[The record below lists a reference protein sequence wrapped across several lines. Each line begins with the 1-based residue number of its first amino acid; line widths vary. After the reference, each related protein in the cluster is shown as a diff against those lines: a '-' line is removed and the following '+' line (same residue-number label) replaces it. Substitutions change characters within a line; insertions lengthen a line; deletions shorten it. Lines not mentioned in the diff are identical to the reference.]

1 MADARKNLGAVA
13 FDGHPP
19 ATAVA
24 TLAAPELR
32 VERVDIDVETGGHA
46 IERDH
51 ERLSVG
57 FAGAEKSQHSKEIVY
72 EEIAHSGARRAIL
85 PRFSL
90 VVPLALWTSMVR
102 LDIDANATPLLEA
115 MDHGRDG
122 YPRWIVVETTRRRQ
136 LARTVESIMAA
147 AVDRGFVALPIDGYL
162 RSRVL
167 RANELDER
175 TLLLVDV
182 SGGDPWRAHAAL
194 LHAAAQSPRPHL
206 LLTFHPAPGSGKSE
220 SVREARAAYLPER
233 VERESPQI
241 TYLVSRASR
250 AQEFAASGRHAAA
263 ERLLREVAAALARR
277 DACGHASRLNI
288 TLARLLSERGRTK
301 AAFET
306 LEEAIAQA
314 RTARDDDL
322 ALEGRIW
329 QATTRIA
336 DAAFV
341 EAEALC
347 RAVLEAPRVPP
358 ELKTWTLAVLADALL
373 WQGRLEDTTD
383 FDVDGLSA
391 LDPVA
396 AAEAHQTRVRLLLA
410 QGRGFDAGRC
420 VGHLKT
426 LASHAKDMTVHAIAN
441 VADLAL
447 LAASGDLARAS
458 HAFGAAAATSRTAK
472 TPFRAAWAR
481 LLWVD
486 MLRRAGCGDAARP
499 HLDHLSRLARA
510 APLLL
515 QREIGRRLSRD
526 DLPTVST
533 SRVPQLR
540 PSALSVAL
548 LRAAHE
554 DDDDKEAIRRLIDR
568 AAHELYASRID
579 VLSATAGPVTA
590 VCTVGEGLPT
600 RLGPRVLEAAFPTGP
615 ERQAGGSE
623 IGVPVRFGTRVVG
636 AIVCRWPIDRI
647 VPTDAAELLELMAAI
662 AAPRLDALLAARSDE
677 ASASTAVPE
686 LLGVSDA
693 MANVRK
699 AIVRA
704 AAAPFAVLIE
714 GESGVGKELAAR
726 AVHQLSPRRERKFC
740 DVNCAALP
748 DELLESELFGHT
760 RGAFSGAVVDRAGLF
775 EEADGGTLLL
785 DEVADL
791 SSRAQAKL
799 LRAVQQ
805 QEVRRVGES
814 FSRKIDVRVVA
825 AANRDMRAE
834 AAAGRFRQDLLYRL
848 DVVRIHI
855 PPLRER
861 PADIPVLAEHCWNAA
876 TARTGSKARLSPATL
891 AELSRYQW
899 PGNVR
904 ELQNVIASLVVA
916 APPRG
921 WVRPTLLPPVIGL
934 ATTVSSGRLAEAR
947 EQFERR
953 FIEVAL
959 TRAGGNRARAARG
972 LGLSRQGLL
981 KTLARLGLGRAPGDM
996 DT

>member
-1 MADARKNLGAVA
+1 
-13 FDGHPP
+13 
-19 ATAVA
+19 
-24 TLAAPELR
+24 
-32 VERVDIDVETGGHA
+32 
-46 IERDH
+46 
-51 ERLSVG
+51 VG
-57 FAGAEKSQHSKEIVY
+57 FAGAEKAQHSKEIVY
-72 EEIAHSGARRAIL
+72 EEIAHSGPPRAIL

-90 VVPLALWTSMVR
+90 VVPLALWPGMVR
-102 LDIDANATPLLEA
+102 LDIDANVTPLLEA

-136 LARTVESIMAA
+136 LTHTAESITTA
-147 AVDRGFVALPIDGYL
+147 AVDRGFVALPIDAYL

-167 RANELDER
+167 GANELDER
-175 TLLLVDV
+175 TLLLIDV

-194 LHAAAQSPRPHL
+194 LHASAQSPRPHL
-206 LLTFHPAPGSGKSE
+206 LLTFHHAPGASKPA
-220 SVREARAAYLPER
+220 SVREARASYLPER
-233 VERESPQI
+233 GEGESPQI
-241 TYLVSRASR
+241 AHLVSRASR
-250 AQEFAASGRHAAA
+250 AHEFAASGRHAAA
-263 ERLLREVAAALARR
+263 ERLLRDVAAALARR
-277 DACGHASRLNI
+277 DACRHAARLNI

-314 RTARDDDL
+314 RTAREDDL

-329 QATTRIA
+329 QAATRIA

-347 RAVLEAPRVPP
+347 RAVLEAPRLPP
-358 ELKTWTLAVLADALL
+358 ELKTWTLAVLAEALL
-373 WQGRLEDTTD
+373 WQGRFGDTTD
-383 FDVDGLSA
+383 FEVDGLSA

-396 AAEAHQTRVRLLLA
+396 AAETYQIKVRLLLA
-410 QGRGFDAGRC
+410 QGRGFEAGRC

-441 VADLAL
+441 IADLAL

-458 HAFGAAAATSRTAK
+458 QAFGAAAATARTAK
-472 TPFRAAWAR
+472 TPFRAAWAH

-486 MLRRAGCGDAARP
+486 MLRRAGCSEAARP
-499 HLDHLSRLARA
+499 HLDRLSRLARA

-515 QREIGRRLSRD
+515 QREIGRRLSGD

-533 SRVPQLR
+533 SYAPHLR

-554 DDDDKEAIRRLIDR
+554 DEDDKEAIRRLIDR
-568 AAHELYASRID
+568 AAHELSASRID
-579 VLSATAGPVTA
+579 VLSAAAGPVTP
-590 VCTVGEGLPT
+590 VCSVGEGLPT
-600 RLGPRVLEAAFPTGP
+600 RLGPRVLEAAFPIGP

-623 IGVPVRFGTRVVG
+623 IGLPVRLGTHVVG

-647 VPTDAAELLELMAAI
+647 VPADAAELLELIAVI
-662 AAPRLDALLAARSDE
+662 AAPRLDALLAGRRDE

-748 DELLESELFGHT
+748 EELLESELFGHT

-861 PADIPVLAEHCWNAA
+861 PGDIPVLAEHCWNAA
-876 TARTGSKARLSPATL
+876 IARTGSKARLSPATL

-916 APPRG
+916 APHRG
-921 WVRPTLLPPVIGL
+921 WVRPSLLPPVIGL

-953 FIEVAL
+953 FVELAL
-959 TRAGGNRARAARG
+959 ARASGNRARAARS
-972 LGLSRQGLL
+972 LGLSRQGLM
-981 KTLARLGLGRAPGDM
+981 KILARLRLDQSSVAAVESC
-996 DT
+996 